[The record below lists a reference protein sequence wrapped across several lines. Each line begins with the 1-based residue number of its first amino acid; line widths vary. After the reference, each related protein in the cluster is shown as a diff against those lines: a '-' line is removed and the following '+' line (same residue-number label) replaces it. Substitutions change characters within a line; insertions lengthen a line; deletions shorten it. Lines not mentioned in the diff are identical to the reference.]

1 MKKILCALL
10 VLGIIFASTFT
21 AFAATA
27 GDVNSDGKI
36 NSGDALGI
44 LKYAVGISPKDFNKN
59 VADMNK
65 DKKVNSSDALIVLQ
79 ISVGLIKP
87 DIEPTTPKDGAETLG
102 YFNTAINKV
111 KTDAKSFSK
120 TRITDNEKM
129 DGSVAL
135 QAMKSLV
142 YTFMGIGA
150 ENAYT
155 ETVAKGNW
163 GSVAFL
169 YNSKLTAS
177 DVTSATCTQSGNNY
191 IITLKLKNG
200 SSSANK
206 TNPTTPANSALD
218 KCGICVETEDKACF
232 DHKTASV
239 IYDAIAGTYAGA
251 EIKESYT
258 NAIVKAE
265 IDSKT
270 GNLVNL
276 LVEWNQQVAI
286 SNLMGMSATAS
297 GISHVTYKDSSIDSR
312 SYSAT

>member
-111 KTDAKSFSK
+111 KTDAKSVNQKSVTNYLANPTTIPNSIQSVYKMLGGDEWLGEMLKENSQGSATYKGTDIK
-120 TRITDNEKM
+120 THFPVE
-129 DGSVAL
+129 GESYA
-135 QAMKSLV
+135 
-142 YTFMGIGA
+142 
-150 ENAYT
+150 
-155 ETVAKGNW
+155 
-163 GSVAFL
+163 
-169 YNSKLTAS
+169 SKLTPS
-177 DVTSATCTQSGNNY
+177 DVKSAACTEKDGIYTITIVTVADAKSDSHQHGQGHNPKAFNIILPDDVNENIPPVAKDMIGTVSLAYPSSTIKVTVDSQTGNVLTAEY
-191 IITLKLKNG
+191 DFKWTIHF
-200 SSSANK
+200 
-206 TNPTTPANSALD
+206 
-218 KCGICVETEDKACF
+218 DKAGIILPCG
-232 DHKTASV
+232 TRSV
-239 IYDAIAGTYAGA
+239 Y
-251 EIKESYT
+251 EI
-258 NAIVKAE
+258 N
-265 IDSKT
+265 
-270 GNLVNL
+270 
-276 LVEWNQQVAI
+276 W
-286 SNLMGMSATAS
+286 
-297 GISHVTYKDSSIDSR
+297 
-312 SYSAT
+312 